1 MMLEDAIA
9 APPRP
14 PLPAWC
20 TLSLATIVCCKW
32 VTAPHLIQRIALRAT
47 LLRDAYLLHEKVG
60 TKAIDRLMEEHASP
74 AS

>member
-1 MMLEDAIA
+1 M
-9 APPRP
+9 
-14 PLPAWC
+14 PLLPHPDLLYLPGVPFPLLL
-20 TLSLATIVCCKW
+20 LSVCCKW